1 MIAYRSDA
9 EAGAAALGHPEP
21 RRGNRRGCVAVPRR
35 RRARPR
41 DAQLDAVAAVRVPM
55 KTKQLGHNGTA
66 LHAVIFETG
75 DEVMAGLKDFARRE
89 NIRAARFTAIGA
101 FQSAT
106 LAYFDWERKAYLEI
120 PVNDQVE
127 VLVLAGDIAWKDNEP
142 VAHVHVV
149 LGRRDGSTLGG
160 HLCRAIVRPTLEVM
174 LTQAGALERRV
185 DPQSGLALISA
196 Q

>member
-1 MIAYRSDA
+1 
-9 EAGAAALGHPEP
+9 
-21 RRGNRRGCVAVPRR
+21 
-35 RRARPR
+35 
-41 DAQLDAVAAVRVPM
+41 M
-55 KTKQLGHNGTA
+55 KTKQLGHNGAT

-106 LAYFDWERKAYLEI
+106 LAYFDWEKKDYLEI

-185 DPQSGLALISA
+185 DSQSGLALISD